1 MAMERYRQS
10 LRRRLTLLGVM
21 EALFFLLMHFG
32 RSMEGPVAGFLLG
45 MAAGGAIMGF
55 LVIMRWGRAL
65 KDDTR
70 LRRMYNEEH
79 DERLQAIRARAGL
92 PMGLYLSLGML
103 AAGCV
108 AGFFSG
114 TVMLTL
120 VLAAGAQLLVCVA
133 VKLILTR
140 VM

>member
-1 MAMERYRQS
+1 MAMERYRRS

-21 EALFFLLMHFG
+21 DALFFLLMRFG
-32 RSMEGPVAGFLLG
+32 QSAEGSVEGFLLG
-45 MAAGGAIMGF
+45 MTAGGAIMGL
-55 LVIMRWGRAL
+55 LVIMRCGRAM

-70 LRRMYNEEH
+70 MKRMYNEEH

-103 AAGCV
+103 AAGCA
-108 AGFFSG
+108 AGFFSE
-114 TVMLTL
+114 TVMMTL

>member
-1 MAMERYRQS
+1 MLPFS
-10 LRRRLTLLGVM
+10 T
-21 EALFFLLMHFG
+21 
-32 RSMEGPVAGFLLG
+32 
-45 MAAGGAIMGF
+45 AAE
-55 LVIMRWGRAL
+55 L
-65 KDDTR
+65 
-70 LRRMYNEEH
+70 
-79 DERLQAIRARAGL
+79 
-92 PMGLYLSLGML
+92 LGML

>member
-1 MAMERYRQS
+1 
-10 LRRRLTLLGVM
+10 
-21 EALFFLLMHFG
+21 
-32 RSMEGPVAGFLLG
+32 
-45 MAAGGAIMGF
+45 
-55 LVIMRWGRAL
+55 
-65 KDDTR
+65 
-70 LRRMYNEEH
+70 
-79 DERLQAIRARAGL
+79 
-92 PMGLYLSLGML
+92 ML

>member
-65 KDDTR
+65 KDETR

-79 DERLQAIRARAGL
+79 DERLQADSSAHRL
-92 PMGLYLSLGML
+92 LSS
-103 AAGCV
+103 ACW
-108 AGFFSG
+108 
-114 TVMLTL
+114 
-120 VLAAGAQLLVCVA
+120 
-133 VKLILTR
+133 
-140 VM
+140 

>member
-1 MAMERYRQS
+1 MTMERYRRS

-21 EALFFLLMHFG
+21 DALFFLLMHFG
-32 RSMEGPVAGFLLG
+32 RGMEGPVAGFLLG

-65 KDDTR
+65 KDETR

-108 AGFFSG
+108 TGFFSG

>member
-1 MAMERYRQS
+1 MTMERYRRS

-21 EALFFLLMHFG
+21 EALFFLMMFLCRG
-32 RSMEGPVAGFLLG
+32 MEGPVAGFLLG

-70 LRRMYNEEH
+70 LRRMYNEKH

-103 AAGCV
+103 AGCA
-108 AGFFSG
+108 AGFFSE
-114 TVMLTL
+114 TVTL

>member
-1 MAMERYRQS
+1 MNMEGFRRS
-10 LRRRLTLLGVM
+10 LRRRLTLL
-21 EALFFLLMHFG
+21 
-32 RSMEGPVAGFLLG
+32 R
-45 MAAGGAIMGF
+45 
-55 LVIMRWGRAL
+55 
-65 KDDTR
+65 
-70 LRRMYNEEH
+70 
-79 DERLQAIRARAGL
+79 
-92 PMGLYLSLGML
+92 ML

>member
-1 MAMERYRQS
+1 MNMEGFRRS
-10 LRRRLTLLGVM
+10 LRRRLTL
-21 EALFFLLMHFG
+21 
-32 RSMEGPVAGFLLG
+32 
-45 MAAGGAIMGF
+45 
-55 LVIMRWGRAL
+55 
-65 KDDTR
+65 
-70 LRRMYNEEH
+70 
-79 DERLQAIRARAGL
+79 
-92 PMGLYLSLGML
+92 LGML

>member
-1 MAMERYRQS
+1 MTMERYRRS

-21 EALFFLLMHFG
+21 EALFFLMMFLCRG
-32 RSMEGPVAGFLLG
+32 MEGPVAGFLLG

-79 DERLQAIRARAGL
+79 GERLQAIRARAGL

-103 AAGCV
+103 AAGCA
-108 AGFFSG
+108 AGFFSE

>member
-1 MAMERYRQS
+1 
-10 LRRRLTLLGVM
+10 
-21 EALFFLLMHFG
+21 
-32 RSMEGPVAGFLLG
+32 
-45 MAAGGAIMGF
+45 MGF

-103 AAGCV
+103 VAGCV